1 MPEIQDSGL
10 PQTWDG
16 LLQTQQVEL
25 PVLQTELWIQEDW
38 THALKEEFHTP

>member
-1 MPEIQDSGL
+1 MPGIQDSGL

-25 PVLQTELWIQEDW
+25 PVLQTWPLIQEVW